1 MSNKITRRKVLR
13 GLGISISL
21 PVLDSLNSKAFSS
34 DSSNASP
41 KRMAFIYSPNGK
53 NMEKWRPKSLG
64 SDYQLS
70 PTLEPLKDLKND
82 FQVLSGLDHEN
93 ATNGGDGAGDHAR
106 ANATFL

>member
-1 MSNKITRRKVLR
+1 MMSNSITRRNVLR

-21 PVLDSLNSKAFSS
+21 PVLDSMNSKAFSS
-34 DSSNASP
+34 EAPNISP

-53 NMEKWRPKSLG
+53 NMGKWRPKSLG

-70 PTLEPLKDLKND
+70 PTLEPLKDLKSD

-93 ATNGGDGAGDHAR
+93 ATNGGDGAGDHA
-106 ANATFL
+106 LSLIHI

>member
-1 MSNKITRRKVLR
+1 MSNSITRRKVLR

-34 DSSNASP
+34 DATNVSP

-64 SDYQLS
+64 SD
-70 PTLEPLKDLKND
+70 
-82 FQVLSGLDHEN
+82 
-93 ATNGGDGAGDHAR
+93 
-106 ANATFL
+106 